1 MTDRVGRA
9 QPVHEG
15 IAGAGCAVVLHAL
28 AAFLLLRQ
36 VPTLPLTPPQIIQMS
51 LIAEPQPEP
60 RPAPQSPAPQPAAA
74 QAAKAPPIPSPQPR
88 PQRRPAPRPVAAKPM
103 PLAPAPTQSVPS
115 APAPTVVSAS
125 ISDAPA
131 VAAPAATTAPVE
143 VTQPR
148 FDAAYLNNPA
158 PPYPPLSRRLG
169 EQGRVLMRVY
179 VDPNGTPTQVELRQS
194 SGSQRLDTAAQT
206 AVRRW
211 RFVPA
216 RRGSEAVGAWVLVPI
231 SFNLRNS

>member
-1 MTDRVGRA
+1 MTARLGRA
-9 QPVHEG
+9 QAVHEG
-15 IAGAGCAVVLHAL
+15 VAGAGCAIVLHAL
-28 AAFLLLRQ
+28 AACLLLRQ
-36 VPTLPLTPPQIIQMS
+36 VPQVPPTAPQIIQMS
-51 LIAEPQPEP
+51 LIAELQPEP
-60 RPAPQSPAPQPAAA
+60 RPAPQAPAPQPAAA

-88 PQRRPAPRPVAAKPM
+88 PQRSPAPRPLVAKPT
-103 PLAPAPTQSVPS
+103 PLARAPTQSVAS

-125 ISDAPA
+125 VSDTPA
-131 VAAPAATTAPVE
+131 VTAPAATTAPVE

-194 SGSQRLDTAAQT
+194 SGSQRLDTAAET

-216 RRGSEAVGAWVLVPI
+216 RRGSDAVGAWVLVPI